1 MNSLIKM
8 VLKFKMNNSEEYF
21 KSIVLLL
28 NDKMNFYLI
37 NIESYVL
44 DDLKQE
50 IMNKLYK
57 VLCNFKIREINLQY
71 DVFISE
77 INKIKL
83 NHKSSINSVNNFY
96 LHNRNIINDIYD
108 FNNLYYE
115 YKLYCNENQLRKYI
129 NKICENTRIDYYRKI
144 EKEKEIIFSHNF
156 SIFECGNTN
165 NLHSI
170 NIKSKDMEFI
180 ELFYHKNRRLKDI
193 EVSKMLGVS
202 KQAVSKRKKR
212 IENKYNIKI

>member
-57 VLCNFKIREINLQY
+57 VLCNFKIREINL
-71 DVFISE
+71 
-77 INKIKL
+77 
-83 NHKSSINSVNNFY
+83 
-96 LHNRNIINDIYD
+96 
-108 FNNLYYE
+108 
-115 YKLYCNENQLRKYI
+115 
-129 NKICENTRIDYYRKI
+129 
-144 EKEKEIIFSHNF
+144 
-156 SIFECGNTN
+156 
-165 NLHSI
+165 
-170 NIKSKDMEFI
+170 
-180 ELFYHKNRRLKDI
+180 
-193 EVSKMLGVS
+193 
-202 KQAVSKRKKR
+202 
-212 IENKYNIKI
+212 